1 MRKITI
7 TEALNELKL
16 YDSKINK
23 AISSAAFIGAK
34 KKTNDKIGVVSTDKF
49 VSNAKAALQSV
60 QDLIRNRNILKA
72 AIVESNARTMLEVA
86 GKKMTVAE
94 AIERKTSIDYDK
106 ELLLAMKSQ
115 YAAAT
120 TTVRKENEKVDKKV
134 DELIS
139 TLIGKDTAKKLDEA
153 DQNAVEAPYRAKNE
167 FELVD
172 PLGLLDV
179 ITAMET
185 EIDEFESTVDGRLT
199 LSNATTFIELDF

>member
-23 AISSAAFIGAK
+23 AISSSAFIGAK
-34 KKTNDKIGVVSTDKF
+34 KKVNEKVGVVPTDKF

-72 AIVESNARTMLEVA
+72 AIVESNARTTLEVA

-94 AIERKTSIDYDK
+94 AIERKASIDYDK

-120 TTVRKENEKVDKKV
+120 AIVRKENEKADKKV
-134 DELIS
+134 DEILLTIA
-139 TLIGKDTAKKLDEA
+139 GKDTTKKLD
-153 DQNAVEAPYRAKNE
+153 DVNQKNVELSYRANNE

-172 PLGLLDV
+172 PLDLLDV

>member
-23 AISSAAFIGAK
+23 AISSASFIGAK
-34 KKTNDKIGVVSTDKF
+34 KKTNDNIGVVPTDKF
-49 VSNAKAALQSV
+49 ISNAKAALQSV
-60 QDLIRNRNILKA
+60 QALIRNRNILKA

-86 GKKMTVAE
+86 GLKMTVAE

-115 YAAAT
+115 YATAT
-120 TTVRKENEKVDKKV
+120 ATVRKENEKVDKKV

-167 FELVD
+167 FELVN

>member
-23 AISSAAFIGAK
+23 AISSASFIGAK
-34 KKTNDKIGVVSTDKF
+34 KKTNDKIGVVPTDKF
-49 VSNAKAALQSV
+49 ISNAKAALQSV

-86 GKKMTVAE
+86 GLKMTVAE

-115 YAAAT
+115 YATAT
-120 TTVRKENEKVDKKV
+120 ATVRKENDKVDKKV

-153 DQNAVEAPYRAKNE
+153 DRSSIS
-167 FELVD
+167 
-172 PLGLLDV
+172 G
-179 ITAMET
+179 
-185 EIDEFESTVDGRLT
+185 
-199 LSNATTFIELDF
+199 

>member
-23 AISSAAFIGAK
+23 AISSASFIGAK
-34 KKTNDKIGVVSTDKF
+34 KKTNDNIGVVPTDKF
-49 VSNAKAALQSV
+49 ISNAKAALQSV
-60 QDLIRNRNILKA
+60 QALIRNRNILKA

-86 GKKMTVAE
+86 GLKMTVAE

-120 TTVRKENEKVDKKV
+120 ATVRKENDKVDKKV

-139 TLIGKDTAKKLDEA
+139 TLIGKDTAKKLDEV

>member
-34 KKTNDKIGVVSTDKF
+34 KKVNEKVGVVPTDKF

-72 AIVESNARTMLEVA
+72 AIVESNARTTLEVA

-94 AIERKTSIDYDK
+94 AIERKASIDYDK

-120 TTVRKENEKVDKKV
+120 ATVRKENEKVDKKV
-134 DELIS
+134 DEILLTIA
-139 TLIGKDTAKKLDEA
+139 GKDTTKKLDDA
-153 DQNAVEAPYRAKNE
+153 NQKNVELSYRANNE

-172 PLGLLDV
+172 PLDLLDV